1 MTLND
6 MDLLFLSELL
16 AQSKLQ
22 DTRFAERIEASM
34 NKRLILMNGR
44 MTRLIEQMDE
54 MTRAKERVN
63 NVTWYGGKRD

>member
-63 NVTWYGGKRD
+63 DVTWYGGKRD

>member
-44 MTRLIEQMDE
+44 MTRLIAQMDE

-63 NVTWYGGKRD
+63 DVTWYGGKRD